1 MDGFDMR
8 LTATQIRLN
17 TRLRNTIRRS
27 YPLVGNSPMKE
38 SYERLTDPDGLGG
51 LTQTPW
57 IEALPK
63 YEPLSEGFN
72 GLRKMLDGR
81 HPEFINFMEKMMKDG
96 RGQIFPPYTHQA
108 KSIQAWA
115 NGKDFVV
122 STGTGS
128 GKTECFLYPIL
139 GHLHDVARQ
148 ANKKAEEIGEEKTR
162 HRGMKAIVL
171 YPMNALVGDQL
182 KRLRTLLGDYTLAEE
197 LAQDALYQDEKKR
210 FFQFGSYT
218 GRTRFAGPYAFK
230 SARGKRNPKVNK
242 SGSATNYVR
251 KFVELEDNE
260 NTGPAAG
267 ANGLYLQMM
276 KKGLIPAKGEPKFIR
291 DANEKQIEYW
301 SLEEFLQPVNNSND
315 CLITSHHDRELLMRH
330 EMHNVGYHYLLKENT
345 QRISPQ
351 MNGGGTPDVLVTNYS
366 MLEYMLKRPLEHI
379 MFHETKEWLSIDG
392 NKLLM
397 VLDEAHLYQGALG
410 TEIGMLL
417 RRFCMTLGIADK
429 MNEKI
434 QFIMTSAS
442 LGKEK
447 QQKKEFIKGLTGR
460 EEAWFEDEKTEF
472 IDGTPWKIPEKD
484 DELTLLNPGEW
495 YEALK
500 SVDFNAKDH
509 EIRQALL
516 PLNQAP
522 TIVEDDEEWFGFMRN
537 HQMYK
542 RLYEK
547 LGEKTIQIDRLADF
561 IFDEAHEKRNLV
573 TELVLNFIAS
583 VRGEV
588 NIKGKKDDPLLG
600 VRAHLLY
607 RGLTELYWNLATDE
621 VKDTPTQSILSDQ
634 PEAIYP
640 LYSCRRCGG
649 AYAQIFVDAKKRT
662 GAQES
667 ASEQLRTNQLWSGRT
682 YGSPIKDTHQI
693 ELYIGDHYNKQDGT
707 STKQVGSMERGIGRK
722 PDLFI
727 HKRRMNAITFNFF
740 EQQNENEQSRILE
753 NFRPAF
759 LPKIADTL
767 VAPSDSNFQE
777 SGCEK
782 RFSFNSTSCIQCN
795 TDHSRRASDQ
805 ISSLMTRGDQA
816 FSSLTLGLHQSQDED
831 PSVKTPNKGK
841 KVLIF
846 SDGRQRAAR
855 LAKTVQD
862 FSNNDELR
870 LTLLHLLSNKW
881 YTDAVKYF
889 TDYQTLDSIYSFYV
903 VHITAAMQ
911 DPFEENASF
920 FNPKA
925 LFANNRE
932 AVLSSHIAGLAE
944 MLHEDGLPVELDASE
959 DGRLFREMIGNLED
973 LDDNRLEPL
982 AVDSSFISPTSTDF
996 TPLDHAEEFY
1006 AKNSPWAVLKHVRT
1020 HVLLKQILEESD
1032 TENAK
1037 SRLGIFLLHLNQKT
1051 ADGHVKDAVLD
1062 VNELHTQ
1069 FENKGVGVP
1078 ETQVLQMIQRY
1089 AILVNPTPNDEN
1101 LKTMYQLSDE
1111 QLENSAKGRLKKRL
1125 SNATDVIDW
1134 WNKQYSAVTT
1144 LQKRFEK
1151 ARLLLRTNYNSLEY
1165 YAKLARSIQ
1174 ATECIIFDGEATD
1187 PQFAEKMFR
1196 LQSHV
1201 FLNIKGYLEGGTRVP
1216 QFFFTQLIDFVSSRD
1231 FSLEDLGLGS
1241 LQGVDEKFD
1250 EWVKN
1255 SLKQFKLKAKHVEDE
1270 NKALLRCLYEAAL
1283 RFPVMSNG
1291 NFGMKKI
1298 GKASSRG
1305 IKDGRGD
1312 NMFTIYAARDHPRE
1326 YVLKKDS
1333 GKWGADPGIMRN
1345 YISQVIN
1352 LNEPPFNQLNDI
1364 GLNILTSGNEAF
1376 DLSKEGRLLT
1386 KSSMVKINNLVEKP
1400 EGALMCTRCG
1410 AAMFHRVEITR
1421 KTCNKCG
1428 ATESDGFV
1436 KPFDESDDLIKLR
1449 VQAPWRDRAI
1459 EIMPNTVD
1467 AMGVTLIRAEEHT
1480 AQINDITSMDEMYSH
1495 AERFEMLF
1503 QDIPLVVPSDDKPF
1517 SAPESPIDVLS
1528 CTTTME
1534 VGIDIGSL
1542 TAVALRTVPRERA
1555 NYQQRVGRAGRGKSE
1570 VCVAMSWYDNR
1581 PYAQH
1586 FFHNASEIIDHPDN
1600 SPIIYLENDVIIQR
1614 HIWAAILQRFFKRLD
1629 FDIDARAFHG
1639 MNVEQQKAGLMD
1651 SMGTKTDFLEG
1662 EFSDEALYNL
1672 DGLKKWFKDDDE
1684 DETAFEGEDK
1694 RKHSWLETQEEL
1706 ASLLPMGL
1714 HELIPL
1720 KDETM
1725 AASPNEVI
1733 DLWMEDLIEDLN
1745 QLTHANTQ
1753 TEDD

>member
-1 MDGFDMR
+1 MR
-8 LTATQIRLN
+8 LTATQNRLN

-27 YPLVGNSPMKE
+27 YPLVGNEPMKE
-38 SYERLTDPDGLGG
+38 SYERLTNPDGSGG
-51 LTQTPW
+51 LTQRPW

-63 YEPLSEGFN
+63 YEPLSGGFD
-72 GLRKMLDGR
+72 GLRNMLDGR
-81 HPEFINFMEKMMKDG
+81 HPEFIDFMEKMMSEG

-108 KSIQAWA
+108 KSIEAWA

-139 GHLHDVARQ
+139 GHLHEVARQ
-148 ANKKAEEIGEEKTR
+148 ANKSAEEEGEEGEEKKR

-218 GRTRFAGPYAFK
+218 GRTRFAGPYGFK
-230 SARGKRNPKVNK
+230 SALGKRNPKVNK
-242 SGSATNYVR
+242 NGSARNYVR
-251 KFVELEDNE
+251 KFVELEEND
-260 NTGPAAG
+260 NTGPKAG
-267 ANGLYLQMM
+267 ENGLYLQMM
-276 KKGLIPAKGEPKFIR
+276 EKGLIPAKGEPRFTEP
-291 DANEKQIEYW
+291 DANGEQIEYW
-301 SLEEFLQPVNNSND
+301 SLEEFLQPVNDSDD

-330 EMHNVGYHYLLKENT
+330 EMHNVGYHYLLKKKT
-345 QRISPQ
+345 QRITPE

-379 MFHETKEWLSIDG
+379 MFHETKDWLSVEG

-442 LGKEK
+442 LGNKKE
-447 QQKKEFIKGLTGR
+447 QKKEFIKGLTGR
-460 EEAWFEDEKTEF
+460 EDAWFDEERTEF
-472 IDGTPWKIPEKD
+472 IDGTPWKIPEED
-484 DELTLLNPGEW
+484 DELITFNPGEW
-495 YEALK
+495 YNALE
-500 SVDFNAKDH
+500 SVDVNAKDH

-516 PLNQAP
+516 ALDQAP
-522 TIVEDDEEWFGFMRN
+522 SAVDDDEAWFAFMRK
-537 HQMYK
+537 HQLYK
-542 RLYEK
+542 KLYEK
-547 LGEKTIQIDRLADF
+547 LREKTIQIDHLADF
-561 IFDEAHEKRNLV
+561 IFDDAHEKRDLV
-573 TELVLNFIAS
+573 AELVLNFIAS
-583 VRGEV
+583 LRGEV
-588 NIKGKKDDPLLG
+588 NIQGKKDDPLLG

-621 VKDTPTQSILSDQ
+621 IKDTPTQSILSDQ

-649 AYAQIFVDAKKRT
+649 AYAQIFVDSKKRT
-662 GAQES
+662 GAEES
-667 ASEQLRTNQLWSGRT
+667 DSEKLRTNELWNGRT

-693 ELYIGDHYNKQDGT
+693 ELYISDHYNKEEGK
-707 STKQVGSMERGIGRK
+707 STKQIGSMERYIGRT

-727 HKRRMNAITFNFF
+727 HKRRMNAITFNYFN
-740 EQQNENEQSRILE
+740 QQNEEEQNRILE

-759 LPKIADTL
+759 LPKIGDTM
-767 VAPSDSNFQE
+767 VAHSDSNFEE

-782 RFSFNSTSCIQCN
+782 RFSFNSTSCLQCN

-816 FSSLTLGLHQSQDED
+816 FSSLTLGLHQSQDD
-831 PSVKTPNKGK
+831 VTSVKTPNKGK

-870 LTLLHLLSNKW
+870 LTVLHLLSHKW
-881 YTDAVKYF
+881 YKQAVKFF
-889 TDYQTLDSIYSFYV
+889 TDYQTLDALYSFYV

-932 AVLSSHIAGLAE
+932 AVISSHLAGLAE
-944 MLHEDGLPVELDASE
+944 LLHEDGLNLELDASE
-959 DGRLFREMIGNLED
+959 DGQLFREMVEHLKE
-973 LDDNRLEPL
+973 LDDTRLEPL
-982 AVDSSFISPTSTDF
+982 AIDSSFTRPTSTNF
-996 TPLDHAEEFY
+996 TPLDAAQEFFS
-1006 AKNSPWAVLKHVRT
+1006 KNNPWAVLKHVRT
-1020 HVLLKQILEESD
+1020 HVLLKGVLMEPD

-1051 ADGHVKDAVLD
+1051 GNGHVRDALID
-1062 VNELHTQ
+1062 ANELKKQ
-1069 FENKGVGVP
+1069 FEDRGVGVT
-1078 ETQVLQMIQRY
+1078 ETQVQQLVQRY
-1089 AILVNPTPNDEN
+1089 AILVNKTPNDEH

-1111 QLENSAKGRLKKRL
+1111 QLEKSAKGRLKQRL
-1125 SNATDVIDW
+1125 KHATDVIEW

-1144 LQKRFEK
+1144 IQKRFEK
-1151 ARLLLRTNYNSLEY
+1151 ARLLLRTNYNSLESY
-1165 YAKLARSIQ
+1165 SKLARSIQ
-1174 ATECIIFDGEATD
+1174 VTECVIFEGQSTD
-1187 PQFAEKMFR
+1187 PQFGKKMQG
-1196 LQSHV
+1196 LQSKI

-1241 LQGVDEKFD
+1241 LQGVDAIFD
-1250 EWVKN
+1250 DWVESNKN
-1255 SLKQFKLKAKHVEDE
+1255 QFKLNPSFAEGE
-1270 NKALLRCLYEAAL
+1270 NRVLLRCLYEAAL
-1283 RFPVMSNG
+1283 RFPIMSNG
-1291 NFGMKKI
+1291 NFGMKDI

-1333 GKWGADPGIMRN
+1333 EKWGADPGIMKN
-1345 YISQVIN
+1345 YINQVIN
-1352 LNEPPFNQLNDI
+1352 LNEPPFNQLNGI
-1364 GLNILTSGNEAF
+1364 ELSILTSDNKAF
-1376 DLSKEGRLLT
+1376 DLSTSGRLLT
-1386 KSSMVKINNLVEKP
+1386 MSSMVRINNLIEEP

-1410 AAMFHRVEITR
+1410 AAMFHSVEITR

-1436 KPFDESDDLIKLR
+1436 KPYDVTDDLIELR
-1449 VQAPWRDRAI
+1449 VEAPWRERAM
-1459 EIMPNTVD
+1459 EIMPQPVE

-1570 VCVAMSWYDNR
+1570 ICVAMSWYDNR

-1586 FFHNASEIIDHPDN
+1586 FFQNASEIIDHPDN

-1614 HIWAAILQRFFKRLD
+1614 HIWAAILQRFFKRLE
-1629 FDIDARAFHG
+1629 FDTRAKAFHG

-1662 EFSDEALYNL
+1662 EFSNEALYNL
-1672 DGLKKWFKDDDE
+1672 DGLKRWFDDD
-1684 DETAFEGEDK
+1684 DKGETEFEGTDK
-1694 RKHSWLETQEEL
+1694 RIHSWLDTQSEL
-1706 ASLLPMGL
+1706 ANLLPVGL
-1714 HELIPL
+1714 HNRIPL
-1720 KDETM
+1720 NDGTM

-1733 DLWMEDLIEDLN
+1733 DLWMEDLIEDLKKLADN
-1745 QLTHANTQ
+1745 NKQP
-1753 TEDD
+1753 EDD

>member
-1 MDGFDMR
+1 
-8 LTATQIRLN
+8 T
-17 TRLRNTIRRS
+17 
-27 YPLVGNSPMKE
+27 
-38 SYERLTDPDGLGG
+38 
-51 LTQTPW
+51 
-57 IEALPK
+57 
-63 YEPLSEGFN
+63 
-72 GLRKMLDGR
+72 
-81 HPEFINFMEKMMKDG
+81 KD
-96 RGQIFPPYTHQA
+96 
-108 KSIQAWA
+108 
-115 NGKDFVV
+115 
-122 STGTGS
+122 
-128 GKTECFLYPIL
+128 
-139 GHLHDVARQ
+139 
-148 ANKKAEEIGEEKTR
+148 
-162 HRGMKAIVL
+162 
-171 YPMNALVGDQL
+171 
-182 KRLRTLLGDYTLAEE
+182 
-197 LAQDALYQDEKKR
+197 
-210 FFQFGSYT
+210 
-218 GRTRFAGPYAFK
+218 
-230 SARGKRNPKVNK
+230 
-242 SGSATNYVR
+242 
-251 KFVELEDNE
+251 
-260 NTGPAAG
+260 
-267 ANGLYLQMM
+267 
-276 KKGLIPAKGEPKFIR
+276 
-291 DANEKQIEYW
+291 
-301 SLEEFLQPVNNSND
+301 
-315 CLITSHHDRELLMRH
+315 
-330 EMHNVGYHYLLKENT
+330 
-345 QRISPQ
+345 
-351 MNGGGTPDVLVTNYS
+351 
-366 MLEYMLKRPLEHI
+366 
-379 MFHETKEWLSIDG
+379 WLSIEG

-429 MNEKI
+429 MDEKI

-442 LGKEK
+442 LGNEK

-460 EEAWFEDEKTEF
+460 EEAWFEDKRTEF
-472 IDGTPWKIPEKD
+472 IDGTPWEIPEED
-484 DELTLLNPGEW
+484 DELIPFDPNEW
-495 YEALK
+495 YDALE
-500 SVDFNAKDH
+500 SVDVNAKEH
-509 EIRQALL
+509 EIREALL
-516 PLNQAP
+516 SLNQTPNA
-522 TIVEDDEEWFGFMRN
+522 VEDDEDWFTFMRN
-537 HQMYK
+537 HQLYK
-542 RLYEK
+542 LLYGK
-547 LGEKTIQIDRLADF
+547 LREKTIQIDHLADF
-561 IFDEAHEKRNLV
+561 IFDDTHAKRNVV
-573 TELVLNFIAS
+573 TELILNFIAS
-583 VRGEV
+583 LRGEV
-588 NIKGKKDDPLLG
+588 NIAGKQDDPLLG

-607 RGLTELYWNLATDE
+607 RGLTELYWNLTTDE
-621 VKDTPTQSILSDQ
+621 VKDTPTQSILSNQ

-667 ASEQLRTNQLWSGRT
+667 ASEQLRTNQLWNGRT

-693 ELYIGDHYNKQDGT
+693 ELYIGDHYNKQEGK
-707 STKQVGSMERGIGRK
+707 STKQVGSMERDIGRK

-740 EQQNENEQSRILE
+740 EQQNKEDQDRILE
-753 NFRPAF
+753 NSRPAF
-759 LPKIADTL
+759 LPKIGDTL

-870 LTLLHLLSNKW
+870 LTLLHLLRHEW
-881 YTDAVKYF
+881 YEQAVKF
-889 TDYQTLDSIYSFYV
+889 FKDYQTLDAIYSFYV

-932 AVLSSHIAGLAE
+932 AVLSLHIAGLAE
-944 MLHEDGLPVELDASE
+944 MLHEDGLAVKLDASE
-959 DGRLFREMIGNLED
+959 DGQLFREMIEHLKA
-973 LDDNRLEPL
+973 LDDTKLEPL
-982 AVDSSFISPTSTDF
+982 AVDSSFIRPTSTDF
-996 TPLDHAEEFY
+996 TPLDAAEEFY
-1006 AKNSPWAVLKHVRT
+1006 SKNSPWAVLKHVRT
-1020 HVLLKQILEESD
+1020 NVLLKQVLMESD

-1037 SRLGIFLLHLNQKT
+1037 SRLGIFLLHLNEKT
-1051 ADGHVKDAVLD
+1051 SDGHVKDAILD
-1062 VNELHTQ
+1062 VGELKMQ
-1069 FENKGVGVP
+1069 FDGKGVGVS
-1078 ETQVLQMIQRY
+1078 EVQVQQMVQRY
-1089 AILVNPTPNDEN
+1089 AILVNAALDDEH

-1111 QLENSAKGRLKKRL
+1111 QLEKSAKGRLKLRL
-1125 SNATDVIDW
+1125 KHATDVIDW

-1151 ARLLLRTNYNSLEY
+1151 ARLLLRTKYNSLEF

-1174 ATECIIFDGEATD
+1174 TTECIIFDGHETD
-1187 PQFAEKMFR
+1187 PDFTSRMHK

-1241 LQGVDEKFD
+1241 LQGVDAKFD
-1250 EWVKN
+1250 DWVKSN
-1255 SLKQFKLKAKHVEDE
+1255 VDQFKLLEKHAEGE
-1270 NKALLRCLYEAAL
+1270 NKVLLRCLYEAAL

-1333 GKWGADPGIMRN
+1333 EKWGADPGIMKN
-1345 YISQVIN
+1345 YIKQVLN
-1352 LNEPPFNQLNDI
+1352 LDEPPFNQLNGI
-1364 GLNILTSGNEAF
+1364 ELSILTSDNDAF
-1376 DLSKEGRLLT
+1376 DLSTSGRLLT
-1386 KSSMVKINNLVEKP
+1386 KSSMVKINNLVEQP
-1400 EGALMCTRCG
+1400 EGALMCIRCG

-1428 ATESDGFV
+1428 ATGSDEFV
-1436 KPFDESDDLIKLR
+1436 KPYDNTDDLIKLR
-1449 VQAPWRDRAI
+1449 VQAPWRERAI
-1459 EIMPNTVD
+1459 EIMPNPVD

-1503 QDIPLVVPSDDKPF
+1503 QDIPLIVPSDDKPF

-1614 HIWAAILQRFFKRLD
+1614 HIWAAILQRFFKRLK
-1629 FDIDARAFHG
+1629 FEINARAFHG
-1639 MNVEQQKAGLMD
+1639 MNVDQQKAGLMD

-1662 EFSDEALYNL
+1662 EFSGEALYNL
-1672 DGLKKWFKDDDE
+1672 DGLIKWFKDDDQ
-1684 DETAFEGEDK
+1684 DETEFEGEDK
-1694 RKHSWLETQEEL
+1694 RKHLWRETQEEL
-1706 ASLLPMGL
+1706 ANLLPKGL
-1714 HELIPL
+1714 HERIPL
-1720 KDETM
+1720 RDGTM
-1725 AASPNEVI
+1725 ATSPNEVI
-1733 DLWMEDLIEDLN
+1733 DLWMEDLIEDLC
-1745 QLTHANTQ
+1745 QLAHRDVQ

>member
-1 MDGFDMR
+1 MR
-8 LTATQIRLN
+8 LTATQNRLN

-27 YPLVGNSPMKE
+27 YPLVGNAHMKE
-38 SYERLTDPDGLGG
+38 SYERLTNPDGSGG

-63 YEPLSEGFN
+63 YEPLPGGFN
-72 GLRKMLDGR
+72 GLREMLGGN
-81 HPEFINFMEKMMKDG
+81 HSEFIDFMEKMMREG

-108 KSIQAWA
+108 KSIRAWA
-115 NGKDFVV
+115 KGNDFVV

-139 GHLHDVARQ
+139 GHLHDVARR
-148 ANKKAEEIGEEKTR
+148 ANERAKKEGEEKKR
-162 HRGMKAIVL
+162 NRGMKALVL

-230 SARGKRNPKVNK
+230 SKMGKRNPAVNK
-242 SGSATNYVR
+242 NGSAMNYVQ
-251 KFVELEDNE
+251 KFVELEEND
-260 NTGPAAG
+260 NTGPNAG
-267 ANGLYLQMM
+267 EDGLYLQMM
-276 KKGLIPAKGEPKFIR
+276 KKGLIPAKGVPRLSKP
-291 DANEKQIEYW
+291 DANGKQIEYW
-301 SLEEFLQPVNNSND
+301 TLEDFLKPVNDSND

-330 EMHNVGYHYLLKENT
+330 EMHNVGYHYLLKQNT
-345 QRISPQ
+345 QRITPQ

-379 MFHETKEWLSIDG
+379 LFHETKEWLSFDG
-392 NKLLM
+392 NRLLM

-442 LGKEK
+442 LGKGK

-460 EEAWFEDEKTEF
+460 EDAWFEKDRTEF
-472 IDGTPWKIPEKD
+472 IDGTPWKIPEED
-484 DELTLLNPGEW
+484 DDLIQFNPDEW
-495 YEALK
+495 HNALK
-500 SVDFNAKDH
+500 SVDVNAKDH
-509 EIRQALL
+509 EIRHALL
-516 PLNQAP
+516 TLNQAP
-522 TIVEDDEEWFGFMRN
+522 TTVEDDEAWFNFMRN
-537 HQMYK
+537 HQLYK
-542 RLYEK
+542 NLYEK
-547 LGEKTIQIDRLADF
+547 LRQKTIQIDRLANF
-561 IFDEAHEKRNLV
+561 IFDETHEKRNLV
-573 TELVLNFIAS
+573 TELILNFIAS
-583 VRGEV
+583 LRGEV
-588 NIKGKKDDPLLG
+588 NIKGKNDDPLLG

-649 AYAQIFVDAKKRT
+649 AYAQIFIDAKKRT

-667 ASEQLRTNQLWSGRT
+667 ASEQLRTNQLWRGRT

-693 ELYIGDHYNKQDGT
+693 ELYIGDHYNIEEKK
-707 STKQVGSMERGIGRK
+707 STKQVGSLERKIGRK

-727 HKRRMNAITFNFF
+727 HKRRMYAITFNSF
-740 EQQNENEQSRILE
+740 EQQSEKEQDLILRDY
-753 NFRPAF
+753 RPAF
-759 LPKIADTL
+759 LPKLGDNL
-767 VAPSDSNFQE
+767 VTSSDSNFQE

-782 RFSFNSTSCIQCN
+782 RFSFNSTSCLQCN

-831 PSVKTPNKGK
+831 SSVKTPNKGK

-870 LTLLHLLSNKW
+870 LTVLHLLSNQW
-881 YTDAVKYF
+881 YKQAVKFF
-889 TDYQTLDSIYSFYV
+889 TDYQTLDAIYSFYV

-932 AVLSSHIAGLAE
+932 AVLSFHIAGLGE
-944 MLHEDGLPVELDASE
+944 MLHEDGLDVKLDTSE
-959 DGRLFREMIGNLED
+959 DGWLFREIIGSLED

-982 AVDSSFISPTSTDF
+982 AVNSSFTRPTSTDF
-996 TPLDHAEEFY
+996 TLLDAAEEFY
-1006 AKNSPWAVLKHVRT
+1006 AKNSPWAVLKHVRKN
-1020 HVLLKQILEESD
+1020 VLLKQVLMESD

-1051 ADGHVKDAVLD
+1051 GDGHVKDAVLN
-1062 VNELHTQ
+1062 VSELITQ

-1078 ETQVLQMIQRY
+1078 ETQVQQIIERY
-1089 AILVNPTPNDEN
+1089 AILVKSTHNDED
-1101 LKTMYQLSDE
+1101 LKTMYQLSDSG
-1111 QLENSAKGRLKKRL
+1111 LENSAKGRLKLRL
-1125 SNATDVIDW
+1125 IHATDVIDW

-1144 LQKRFEK
+1144 FQKRFEK

-1174 ATECIIFDGEATD
+1174 ATECIIFNGTGTD
-1187 PQFAEKMFR
+1187 PEFANKMHK

-1241 LQGVDEKFD
+1241 LQGVDNKF
-1250 EWVKN
+1250 ETWVKSN
-1255 SLKQFKLKAKHVEDE
+1255 KDQFKLLEQHAEGE
-1270 NKALLRCLYEAAL
+1270 NKVLLRCLYEAAL
-1283 RFPVMSNG
+1283 RFPLMSNG

-1305 IKDGRGD
+1305 IKDGRGE

-1326 YVLKKDS
+1326 YVLKKD
-1333 GKWGADPGIMRN
+1333 GKKWGADPGIMKN
-1345 YISQVIN
+1345 YFRQVIN

-1364 GLNILTSGNEAF
+1364 DLDILTRDNEAF
-1376 DLSKEGRLLT
+1376 DISTSGRLLT

-1410 AAMFHRVEITR
+1410 AAMFHLVEITR

-1503 QDIPLVVPSDDKPF
+1503 QDIPLVVPSEDKPF
-1517 SAPESPIDVLS
+1517 SAPESPIDILS

-1629 FDIDARAFHG
+1629 FDIEARAFFG
-1639 MNVEQQKAGLMD
+1639 MNLEQQKAGLMD
-1651 SMGTKTDFLEG
+1651 SMGTTTDFLEG
-1662 EFSDEALYNL
+1662 EFSINTLYNL
-1672 DGLKKWFKDDDE
+1672 NGLKKWFNDDDGV
-1684 DETAFEGEDK
+1684 ETSFEGEDK
-1694 RKHSWLETQEEL
+1694 RVHSWRETREEL
-1706 ASLLPMGL
+1706 ANLLPIDL
-1714 HELIPL
+1714 HKRIPL
-1720 KDETM
+1720 GNSTM
-1725 AASPNEVI
+1725 ATSPNEVI
-1733 DLWMEDLIEDLN
+1733 DLWMKDLIEDLN
-1745 QLTHANTQ
+1745 QLAHANNQ

>member
-1 MDGFDMR
+1 MR
-8 LTATQIRLN
+8 LTATQNRLN

-38 SYERLTDPDGLGG
+38 SYEILTDPDGSGG
-51 LTQTPW
+51 LTQRPW

-63 YEPLSEGFN
+63 YEPLSGGFD
-72 GLRKMLDGR
+72 GLREMLGGR
-81 HPEFINFMEKMMKDG
+81 HSEFINFMEKMMRDK

-108 KSIQAWA
+108 KSIEAWA
-115 NGKDFVV
+115 DGKDFVV

-139 GHLHDVARQ
+139 GHLHDVALQ
-148 ANKKAEEIGEEKTR
+148 ANKRAEEEGEKKR

-197 LAQDALYQDEKKR
+197 LAQEALYQDGKKR

-230 SARGKRNPKVNK
+230 STRGKRNPKVNK
-242 SGSATNYVR
+242 NGSATNYAR
-251 KFVELEDNE
+251 KFVELERND

-267 ANGLYLQMM
+267 ENGLYLQMM
-276 KKGLIPAKGEPKFIR
+276 KKGLIPAKGEPRFTES
-291 DANEKQIEYW
+291 DANDEKTEYW
-301 SLEEFLQPVNNSND
+301 SMEEFLQPVNDSND

-330 EMHNVGYHYLLKENT
+330 EMHNVGYHYLLKEGT
-345 QRISPQ
+345 QRITSE

-379 MFHETKEWLSIDG
+379 MFHETKDWLSIDG

-429 MNEKI
+429 MDEKI

-442 LGKEK
+442 LGNDN

-460 EEAWFEDEKTEF
+460 KETWFQDERTEF
-472 IDGTPWKIPEKD
+472 IDGTPWKIPEEND
-484 DELTLLNPGEW
+484 ALIPLDRDEW
-495 YEALK
+495 YDALE
-500 SVDFNAKDH
+500 SVDINAKDH

-516 PLNQAP
+516 SLNQAP
-522 TIVEDDEEWFGFMRN
+522 GDVEDDEAWFDFMRN
-537 HQMYK
+537 HQLYK
-542 RLYEK
+542 FLYEK
-547 LGEKTIQIDRLADF
+547 LRKKTIQIDHLADY
-561 IFDEAHEKRNLV
+561 IFVNEAHEKRNLV
-573 TELVLNFIAS
+573 TELILNFIAS
-583 VRGEV
+583 LRGEV

-621 VKDTPTQSILSDQ
+621 VKDTPTQSILSQ
-634 PEAIYP
+634 QREAIYP

-662 GAQES
+662 GGQES
-667 ASEQLRTNQLWSGRT
+667 ASEKLRTNQLWIGRT

-693 ELYIGDHYNKQDGT
+693 ELYVGDHYNKEDGK
-707 STKQVGSMERGIGRK
+707 SAKQVGSMARVIERT

-727 HKRRMNAITFNFF
+727 HKRRMNAMTFNLF
-740 EQQNENEQSRILE
+740 EQQSEEEQDRILE
-753 NFRPAF
+753 DFRPAF
-759 LPKIADTL
+759 LPKIGDNL
-767 VAPSDSNFQE
+767 VVPSDSNFQE

-782 RFSFNSTSCIQCN
+782 RFSFNSTSCLQCN

-831 PSVKTPNKGK
+831 QSVKTPNKGK

-870 LTLLHLLSNKW
+870 LTVLHLLSNKW
-881 YTDAVKYF
+881 YKKAVNFF
-889 TDYQTLDSIYSFYV
+889 TDYQTLDAIYSFYV

-932 AVLSSHIAGLAE
+932 SVISSHLAGLAE
-944 MLHEDGLPVELDASE
+944 ILHEDGLNLELDASE
-959 DGRLFREMIGNLED
+959 GGQLFRELVEKLRE
-973 LDDNRLEPL
+973 LDDTRLEPL
-982 AVDSSFISPTSTDF
+982 AVDSSFTRPTSTNF
-996 TPLDHAEEFY
+996 TALDAAQEFFS
-1006 AKNSPWAVLKHVRT
+1006 KNNPWAVFKHVRT
-1020 HVLLKQILEESD
+1020 NVLLKQLLMEPD

-1037 SRLGIFLLHLNQKT
+1037 MRLGIFLLHLNVKT
-1051 ADGHVKDAVLD
+1051 GNGHVKDATLD
-1062 VNELHTQ
+1062 VEELKTQ
-1069 FENKGVGVP
+1069 FQNRGVGVP
-1078 ETQVLQMIQRY
+1078 EAQIQQMIQRY
-1089 AILVNPTPNDEN
+1089 AILVNSTPSDEN

-1111 QLENSAKGRLKKRL
+1111 QLEKSAKGRLKLRL
-1125 SNATDVIDW
+1125 KHAMDVIDW

-1151 ARLLLRTNYNSLEY
+1151 ARMLLRTNYNSLES

-1174 ATECIIFDGEATD
+1174 ATECTIFDGQSTD
-1187 PQFAEKMFR
+1187 PQFGRKMQG
-1196 LQSHV
+1196 LQSKI

-1241 LQGVDEKFD
+1241 LQGVDDVFD
-1250 EWVKN
+1250 AWVESNK
-1255 SLKQFKLKAKHVEDE
+1255 KQFKLDPTFAEGEKRV
-1270 NKALLRCLYEAAL
+1270 LLRCLYEAAL
-1283 RFPVMSNG
+1283 RFPVMSTG
-1291 NFGMKKI
+1291 NFGMKDI

-1333 GKWGADPGIMRN
+1333 EKWGADPEIMKN
-1345 YISQVIN
+1345 YINQVIN
-1352 LNEPPFNQLNDI
+1352 LKEPPFNQLDDI
-1364 GLNILTSGNEAF
+1364 ELSILTSDNEAF
-1376 DLSKEGRLLT
+1376 DLSTSGRLLT
-1386 KSSMVKINNLVEKP
+1386 RSSMVKINNLVEQP
-1400 EGALMCTRCG
+1400 DGALMCTRCG
-1410 AAMFHRVEITR
+1410 AAMFHSVEITR

-1428 ATESDGFV
+1428 ATESDQFV
-1436 KPFDESDDLIKLR
+1436 KPFDENDDLIKLR

-1459 EIMPNTVD
+1459 EIMPNPVD

-1586 FFHNASEIIDHPDN
+1586 FFHNASEIIDHPNN

-1614 HIWAAILQRFFKRLD
+1614 HIWAAILQRFFKRLK
-1629 FDIDARAFHG
+1629 FDTIAKAFHG

-1672 DGLKKWFKDDDE
+1672 DGLKKWFNEDDE
-1684 DETAFEGEDK
+1684 DETAFKGEDK
-1694 RKHSWLETQEEL
+1694 RNHSWLDTQAEL
-1706 ASLLPMGL
+1706 ANLLPMDL
-1714 HELIPL
+1714 HERILL
-1720 KDETM
+1720 ENGEM
-1725 AASPNEVI
+1725 ATTPNEVI
-1733 DLWMEDLIEDLN
+1733 DQWMKDLIKDLS
-1745 QLTHANTQ
+1745 QLANSNYQ